1 MKPEIGTVIN
11 NFKVERIRE
20 SSELNGRFVEMR
32 HVKTGTELCWMDNGD
47 SNKLFCVGFKTL
59 PEDSTGVFHI
69 LEHSVLCGSEKYPVK
84 EPFVDLMKSSMNTFL
99 NAMTF
104 QDKTIYPV
112 SSRNDKDFLNLTAV
126 YLDAVFA
133 PRSVKDPNAFRQ
145 EGWHLEIG
153 EDGKPFINGVVYN
166 EMKGATS
173 GLDDII
179 YDGMNSLIFPDNCY
193 GWNSGGD
200 PEFIPDLTYEQYCA
214 MYRKYYH
221 PSNARIFLDGN
232 VPLEKTLEMIDAYIG
247 GAEKQP
253 AEHVIPMQ
261 SIKPEKK
268 TLYYEIGAEDEEEGK
283 AIIGFGKIF
292 ANYADKKRIMMA
304 GILCNYLAEN
314 NNSPLVRAILDAGL
328 CEDVELYTGDDI
340 EQATI
345 RLVIRNTKADNESAI
360 RAKTE
365 EVVKALVENGLDKEL
380 LTGYLNQSAFRV
392 KDMREPAGLFRC
404 IMSYQSSLY
413 GGDPMLYLENNADI
427 EAMRESVEKGEFEEL
442 LRELLLDF
450 DHMSVLTVLP
460 SKTRGEELRTEEAV
474 RAEKLFTALSEKE
487 VEELKAAN
495 DRLHAWQQQPDSEE
509 ATKTLPVLPLSEV
522 GEEPLYTK
530 TDVVENGGI
539 KVLYHAIPTN
549 GINHVNMYFALTDL
563 TAEELPAAG
572 VMAQLL
578 SKLPTKKHSAAELQK
593 LIKTYIGK
601 LGFSVKAS
609 MEEPENCTPYF
620 IASFSCLEENMKQA
634 SEIVSEI
641 LTETVLSEEK
651 LISEIILQLDEET
664 KQRAIMAG
672 QSMGIFAVNS
682 HYLSSAVVAD
692 AVSGYTYRSYVKTLA
707 RAFSENSGKLIGIL
721 GKIQTNSFVRA
732 RLTIGEAAVKIPC
745 PMALVEALPEGTPA
759 PEKVHY
765 DSVLPKKLGVRIPAQ
780 VSFAEKGIHV
790 PNIDGRMK
798 VISTIV
804 GLSCLWNRVRVQ
816 GGAYGAGLI
825 ADQSGI
831 ICNYSFRDPSPARSI
846 GVYDEEAEFI
856 KEFCGGKEDLTKFII
871 STIGETEPLRS
882 PGEICAAADMDHL
895 CGRTYEK
902 MKAFRKE
909 MLGTTRDSML
919 ELSPVFTDCA
929 RNGAVCVVG
938 CDSALAEFSDL
949 TVFEA

>member
-1 MKPEIGTVIN
+1 MNIEIGTVIN

-20 SSELNGRFVEMR
+20 SAELNGRFVEMH
-32 HVKTGTELCWMDNGD
+32 HVRTGTELCWMDNGD

-69 LEHSVLCGSEKYPVK
+69 LEHSVLCGSDKYPVK

-112 SSRNDKDFLNLTAV
+112 SSRNDKDFLNLTSV

-179 YDGMNSLIFPDNCY
+179 YEGLQQLLFPDNCN

-200 PEFIPDLTYEQYCA
+200 PAFIPDLTYEQYCA

-221 PSNARIFLDGN
+221 PSNARIFLDGA
-232 VPLEKTLEMIDAYIG
+232 VPLEKTLEMIDAYVG
-247 GAEKQP
+247 SAERQP
-253 AEHVIPMQ
+253 SEFPIPMQ
-261 SIKPEKK
+261 QIKPAKN

-283 AIIGFGKIF
+283 AVIGFGKIF
-292 ANYADKKRIMMA
+292 GTYADKRRLMMA
-304 GILCNYLAEN
+304 DILSDYLAETN
-314 NNSPLVRAILDAGL
+314 DSPLTRAILDAGL
-328 CEDVELYTGDDI
+328 GETVELYTGDDI
-340 EQATI
+340 EQAQI
-345 RLVIRNTKADNESAI
+345 RLVVRNTKAENADAI

-365 EVVKALVENGLDKEL
+365 EAVNGLLEKGLDKEL
-380 LTGYLNQSAFRV
+380 LTGYLNQKAFRV
-392 KDMREPAGLFRC
+392 KDMREPAGLIRC

-427 EAMRESVEKGEFEEL
+427 EALRESVKNGEFEQL

-460 SKTRGEELRTEEAV
+460 SKTHGEKLRAEEAE
-474 RAEKLFTALSEKE
+474 RAEKLFNALSEKE

-495 DRLHAWQQQPDSEE
+495 ERLHAWQQQPDSEE
-509 ATKTLPVLPLSEV
+509 DTKKLPVLPLSEV
-522 GEEPLYTK
+522 GEEPLFTK

-539 KVLYHAIPTN
+539 KVLFHALPTN
-549 GINHVNMYFALTDL
+549 GINHINMYFALTDL
-563 TAEELPAAG
+563 AADELPAAG

-578 SKLPTKKHSAAELQK
+578 SKLPTKKHSASELQK

-601 LGFSVKAS
+601 LSFSVKAA
-609 MEEPENCTPYF
+609 MKKPESCTPYF
-620 IASFSCLEENMKQA
+620 TASFSCLEENMKKA
-634 SEIVSEI
+634 SELVSEI
-641 LTETVLSEEK
+641 LTETRFDEDK
-651 LISEIILQLDEET
+651 RIAEIMLQLDEET

-672 QSMGIFAVNS
+672 HQVGMYAVNS
-682 HYLSSAVVAD
+682 HYLSAAVVTD
-692 AVSGYTYRSYVKTLA
+692 AVSGYSFRNYVKNLA
-707 RAFSENSGKLIGIL
+707 RAFDVNSAKLIEKL
-721 GKIQTNSFVRA
+721 EKLRKDSFVRA
-732 RLTIGEAAVKIPC
+732 RLTIGATAIKLPC
-745 PMALVEALPEGTPA
+745 PLSLVEPLPAGTPA
-759 PEKVHY
+759 PETVHY

-780 VSFAEKGIHV
+780 VSFAEKGILV
-790 PNIDGRMK
+790 PDIDGRMN

-804 GLSCLWNRVRVQ
+804 GLSFLWNRVRVQ
-816 GGAYGAGLI
+816 GGAYGAGLA

-831 ICNYSFRDPSPARSI
+831 ICNYSYRDPSPARSI
-846 GVYDEEAEFI
+846 GVYDEEAAFI
-856 KEFCGGKEDLTKFII
+856 KEFCEGGEDLTKFII
-871 STIGETEPLRS
+871 STIGNTEPLRS
-882 PGEICAAADMDHL
+882 PADTGAAADMDYF
-895 CGRTYEK
+895 CGRTYEMAK
-902 MKAFRKE
+902 KRRAE
-909 MLGTTRDSML
+909 MLGTTRESML
-919 ELSPVFTDCA
+919 ALCPVFTDCA
-929 RNGAVCVVG
+929 ENGVICVVG
-938 CDSALAEFSDL
+938 CDSALAEFDDL
-949 TVFEA
+949 TVFDA

>member
-20 SSELNGRFVEMR
+20 SAELNGRFVEMR

-84 EPFVDLMKSSMNTFL
+84 EPFVDLMKSSMSTFL

-112 SSRNDKDFLNLTAV
+112 SSRNDMDFLNLTSV

-179 YDGMNSLIFPDNCY
+179 YDGMNSLLFPDNCY

-200 PEFIPDLTYEQYCA
+200 PAFIPDLTYEQYCA

-221 PSNARIFLDGN
+221 PSNARIFLDGA
-232 VPLEKTLEMIDAYIG
+232 VPLEKTLELIDAYIG
-247 GAEKQP
+247 SAEKQP
-253 AEHVIPMQ
+253 SEFPIPMQ
-261 SIKPEKK
+261 QVKPAKK
-268 TLYYEIGAEDEEEGK
+268 TLYYEIGAEEEEEGK
-283 AIIGFGKIF
+283 ANIGFGKIIGS
-292 ANYADKKRIMMA
+292 YSDKRRLMMA
-304 GILCNYLAEN
+304 NILCDYLAETN
-314 NNSPLVRAILDAGL
+314 DSPLVRAILDAGL
-328 CEDVELYTGDDI
+328 GENVELYVAQEI

-345 RLVIRNTKADNESAI
+345 RLVVRNTKAENEGAI

-365 EVVKALVENGLDKEL
+365 EVVNGIIEKGLDKEM
-380 LTGYLNQSAFRV
+380 LTGFLNQNAFRV
-392 KDMREPAGLFRC
+392 KDMREPAGLIRC

-413 GGDPMLYLENNADI
+413 GGDPMLYLENNEDI
-427 EAMRESVEKGEFEEL
+427 EALRESGKNGEFEAL

-460 SKTRGEELRTEEAV
+460 SKTRGEELRAEEAA
-474 RAEKLFTALSEKE
+474 RAEKLFAALSEKE

-522 GEEPLYTK
+522 SEEPLFTK

-539 KVLYHAIPTN
+539 RVLYHAIPTN
-549 GINHVNMYFALTDL
+549 GINHINMYFALTDL
-563 TAEELPAAG
+563 AADELPAAG

-578 SKLPTKKHSAAELQK
+578 SKLPTKKHSAQELQK
-593 LIKTYIGK
+593 LIKTYIGRI
-601 LGFSVKAS
+601 GFSVKAS
-609 MEEPENCTPYF
+609 MEEPEYCTPYF
-620 IASFSCLEENMKQA
+620 IASFSCLEENMKKA
-634 SEIVSEI
+634 SELVAEI

-651 LISEIILQLDEET
+651 RIAEIMLQLDEET

-672 QSMGIFAVNS
+672 HSMGIFAVNS
-682 HYLSSAVVAD
+682 HYLSASVVAD
-692 AVSGYTYRSYVKTLA
+692 AVSGYSYRSYVKNLS
-707 RAFSENSGKLIGIL
+707 RAFSENAGKLTAL
-721 GKIQTNSFVRA
+721 LEKIQKNSFVRA
-732 RLTIGEAAVKIPC
+732 RLTLGATAIKLPC
-745 PMALVEALPEGTPA
+745 PLSLVEPLPKGMPA
-759 PEKVHY
+759 PKKVHY
-765 DSVLPKKLGVRIPAQ
+765 DSVLPKKFGVRIPAQ
-780 VSFAEKGIHV
+780 VSFAEKGVYV
-790 PNIDGRMK
+790 PNMDGRMK
-798 VISTIV
+798 VVASIV

-816 GGAYGAGLI
+816 GGAYGAGLV

-831 ICNYSFRDPSPARSI
+831 ICNYSYRDPSPARSI
-846 GVYDEEAEFI
+846 GVYDEESAFL
-856 KEFCGGKEDLTKFII
+856 KEFCEGREDLTKFII

-882 PGEICAAADMDHL
+882 PAETGAAADMDYL
-895 CGRTYEK
+895 CGRTYEEQ
-902 MKAFRKE
+902 KARRAE
-909 MLGTTRDSML
+909 MLGTTRKNLL
-919 ELSPVFTDCA
+919 ELCPALDDCA
-929 RNGAVCVVG
+929 KNGAVCVVG
-938 CDSALAEFSDL
+938 CDSALAEFEGIEIR
-949 TVFEA
+949 EA

>member
-1 MKPEIGTVIN
+1 MNIEIGTVIN

-20 SSELNGRFVEMR
+20 SAELNGRFVEMH
-32 HVKTGTELCWMDNGD
+32 HVRTGTELCWMDNGD

-69 LEHSVLCGSEKYPVK
+69 LEHSVLCGSDKYPVK

-112 SSRNDKDFLNLTAV
+112 SSRNDKDFLNLTSV

-173 GLDDII
+173 GLDDTM
-179 YDGMNSLIFPDNCY
+179 YEGLQTMLFPDNCN

-200 PEFIPDLTYEQYCA
+200 PVHIPDLTYEQYCA
-214 MYRKYYH
+214 MYHKYYH
-221 PSNARIFLDGN
+221 PSNARIFLDGA
-232 VPLEKTLEMIDAYIG
+232 VPLEETLDLIDTYVG
-247 GAEKQP
+247 GVEKQP
-253 AEHVIPMQ
+253 SEFPIPMQ
-261 SIKPEKK
+261 QIKPAKK
-268 TLYYEIGAEDEEEGK
+268 TVCYEIGADETEEGK
-283 AIIGFGKIF
+283 AVIGFGKIIGT
-292 ANYADKKRIMMA
+292 YADKRRLMMA
-304 GILCNYLAEN
+304 GILCDYLAETN
-314 NNSPLVRAILDAGL
+314 DSPLSRAILDAGL
-328 CEDVELYTGDDI
+328 GENVELYTGDDTQ
-340 EQATI
+340 QAT
-345 RLVIRNTKADNESAI
+345 LLLFVRNTNAENADAI
-360 RAKTE
+360 RARTE
-365 EVVKALVENGLDKEL
+365 EVVNGLLEKGLDKEL
-380 LTGYLNQSAFRV
+380 LTGYLNQKAFRV
-392 KDMREPAGLFRC
+392 KDMREPAGLIRC

-427 EAMRESVEKGEFEEL
+427 EALRESVKNGEFEQL

-460 SKTRGEELRTEEAV
+460 SKTHGEKLRAEEAE
-474 RAEKLFTALSEKE
+474 RAEKLFNALSEKE

-495 DRLHAWQQQPDSEE
+495 ERLHAWQQQPDSEE

-530 TDVVENGGI
+530 TEVVENSGI

-563 TAEELPAAG
+563 AADELPAAG

-634 SEIVSEI
+634 SGIVAEI
-641 LTETVLSEEK
+641 LTETVFGEANK
-651 LISEIILQLDEET
+651 IGEIMLQLDEET

-672 QSMGIFAVNS
+672 HQFGMYAVNS

-692 AVSGYTYRSYVKTLA
+692 AVSGYTFRSYVKKLA

-721 GKIQTNSFVRA
+721 EKVQKDSFVRA
-732 RLTIGEAAVKIPC
+732 RLTIGEAAVTMPC

-765 DSVLPKKLGVRIPAQ
+765 ESVLPKRLGVRIPAQ
-780 VSFAEKGIHV
+780 VSFAEKGIYV
-790 PNIDGRMK
+790 PDLDGRMK
-798 VISTIV
+798 VVSTIV

-816 GGAYGAGLI
+816 GGAYGAGLV

-831 ICNYSFRDPSPARSI
+831 ICNYSYRDPSPARSI

-871 STIGETEPLRS
+871 STVGETEPLRS

-895 CGRTYEK
+895 CGRTYGK
-902 MKAFRKE
+902 VKAFRKE
-909 MLGTTRDSML
+909 MLGTTRESML
-919 ELSPVFTDCA
+919 ALVPVFTDCA
-929 RNGAVCVVG
+929 ENGVICVVG
-938 CDSALAEFSDL
+938 CDSALAEFDDL
-949 TVFEA
+949 TVFDA